1 VIDGMK
7 NKIIILIIIFIFIIN
22 IFNGCIEDKDEEE
35 KITSSIVKNLYISP
49 KITIP
54 NQPINISID
63 IENLNNSKMEET
75 VYLKWD
81 NGEKLSKKIYL
92 SSYETKTISW
102 EISEY
107 ETGFYNF
114 SIEDLNGSYIISDK
128 IAWFKINNLYIQ
140 SEEIE
145 IDEITNISV
154 IIENIGFVSDFYNLE
169 LYVDE
174 NLEQTKNI
182 KINIGEKKNVSFKF
196 MKPVLGKY
204 NIEIDNLKDEIYVV
218 NFKQIDFKYPLV
230 DEPLW
235 KIIISTDY
243 NMFEINWKCDEIIKI
258 EIYDIFDNKMELIH
272 KSQQGQNDGSTKI
285 IVGEKQETLKTTIYG
300 LIIKDIYDKIL
311 FKTKKEFISGIIDLS
326 IANVS
331 TIYTDVEIEWAGSES
346 SFPIWICFL
355 RFYIDEELIEE
366 KTNINWVF
374 HNPINTIYDKR
385 IYHYGQSIERGFHEV
400 KIILRDCFSNKFL
413 TFSDEINYP

>member
-331 TIYTDVEIEWAGSES
+331 TIYTDVEIEWTGSES